1 MSMNVKKEKVVL
13 NYFFF
18 LWRLALALFFLLCV
32 ATLCLF
38 LFLPLG
44 IVGELVINIGYL
56 ASLLVFTPSTNTL
69 AGLKAGMLCAGILIV
84 VFFEMFLPVFSALVL
99 MMKLPKPLKYTLS
112 PVSNEVFTSSINV
125 STVA

>member
-44 IVGELVINIGYL
+44 IVGVLVINIGYL
-56 ASLLVFTPSTNTL
+56 ASLLVLTPSTNTL
-69 AGLKAGMLCAGILIV
+69 AGLKAGML
-84 VFFEMFLPVFSALVL
+84 
-99 MMKLPKPLKYTLS
+99 
-112 PVSNEVFTSSINV
+112 
-125 STVA
+125 